1 VEAGTAEAVVAVQ
14 AVVVVEVGAGVV
26 SRTITAAKPGNL
38 ANRVGKVECVFF
50 AHPQSYFI

>member
-1 VEAGTAEAVVAVQ
+1 MEAGTAEAVVAVQ